1 MSAQLKMNKSEY
13 KSRIRV
19 VLVDKMKVKTYL
31 VEKFGVSNMTVGRW
45 CPNIKIA

>member
-19 VLVDKMKVKTYL
+19 VLVGSFEGQNL
-31 VEKFGVSNMTVGRW
+31 FGRKIRS
-45 CPNIKIA
+45 IKYDGW